1 MRRATVIVTAFSGIL
16 LIVTLILTCVLP
28 LHYKGSAYNT
38 ASDMSTCWRYSSNG
52 KPADPEHLTFEGSS
66 TGIYTFLEQK
76 DIQGRSL
83 CFTSRN
89 VVFTVYASDVEIYD
103 FHPQL
108 SGLYGKYYGDQVH
121 MIQLPAF
128 EETMRIRIECTALTV
143 NRWTGFPGMTL
154 EHSGSYLQQL
164 LLENAGNFSVC
175 MLTFFI
181 GLLLFGLGLV
191 EGFLRKRDMLELISL
206 GVIALT
212 LSVWASFPTH
222 VIQLITDNFAATR
235 VFEHITLIV
244 LPVPVLV
251 FVCSL
256 TGSMDSRLLYLGTGA
271 SVANLGLQLI
281 GVGLGYADY
290 HDMLFLSH
298 ALIVTGI
305 VSVIWL
311 VVQAIRHERLSRDQ
325 CGFLISALVSIFIT
339 GMVDMMRY
347 YFTMNRDV
355 SQISRIGLFLFVAIL
370 TVYEFR
376 KLLNIQS
383 KGEMA
388 EKLRRLALEDSLTG
402 LLNRTAFN
410 HFEEQLKE
418 QNNGKCL
425 FVQLDVNYLKKV
437 NDTYGHTEGDRHIIA
452 AASIIHETFGKYGK
466 VYRVGGDEFVAVLD
480 GTECERE
487 YLQAVTAFRVK
498 QQQYNDRV
506 NPPVKLAIAYG
517 MAEYDLGD
525 QNPEAAE
532 RLADARMYENKKSLK
547 LANA

>member
-1 MRRATVIVTAFSGIL
+1 
-16 LIVTLILTCVLP
+16 
-28 LHYKGSAYNT
+28 
-38 ASDMSTCWRYSSNG
+38 
-52 KPADPEHLTFEGSS
+52 
-66 TGIYTFLEQK
+66 
-76 DIQGRSL
+76 
-83 CFTSRN
+83 
-89 VVFTVYASDVEIYD
+89 
-103 FHPQL
+103 
-108 SGLYGKYYGDQVH
+108 
-121 MIQLPAF
+121 
-128 EETMRIRIECTALTV
+128 
-143 NRWTGFPGMTL
+143 
-154 EHSGSYLQQL
+154 
-164 LLENAGNFSVC
+164 

-181 GLLLFGLGLV
+181 GLLLFVLGLV
-191 EGFLRKRDMLELISL
+191 EEFLRKRDMLELTSL

-251 FVCSL
+251 FVGSL
-256 TGSMDSRLLYLGTGA
+256 TGSLKSPLLYLGTSA

-290 HDMLFLSH
+290 HDLLFLSH

-305 VSVIWL
+305 ISVVWL
-311 VVQAIRHERLSRDQ
+311 VTQAIRQERLSRDQ

-339 GMVDMMRY
+339 GMVDMVRY
-347 YFTMNRDV
+347 YFSMNRDV

-376 KLLNIQS
+376 NLLNIQS

-388 EKLRRLALEDSLTG
+388 EELRRLALEDSLTG

-410 HFEEQLKE
+410 HFEEKLKE
-418 QNNGKCL
+418 QSDGRCL

-466 VYRVGGDEFVAVLD
+466 VYRVGGDEFCVIS
-480 GTECERE
+480 
-487 YLQAVTAFRVK
+487 Q
-498 QQQYNDRV
+498 
-506 NPPVKLAIAYG
+506 
-517 MAEYDLGD
+517 GD
-525 QNPEAAE
+525 
-532 RLADARMYENKKSLK
+532 DYENLNGLVQIIKDHNKEALDSGGVVIACGTATYRKGDCVADVYERADQEMYANKAELK
-547 LANA
+547 EGREVR

>member
-1 MRRATVIVTAFSGIL
+1 MRRATVIVTALSGVL

-28 LHYKGSAYNT
+28 LHYKGNAYNI
-38 ASDMSTCWRYSSNG
+38 ASDMSSCWRYSSNG
-52 KPADPEHLTFEGSS
+52 QSADPEHLTFAGSS
-66 TGIYTFLEQK
+66 TEVYTFLERN

-89 VVFTVYASDVEIYD
+89 VVFTVYANDVEIYD

-121 MIQLPAF
+121 MIQLPSF
-128 EETMRIRIECTALTV
+128 DETMRLRIECTALTV
-143 NRWTGFPGMTL
+143 NRWTGFPDMTL
-154 EHSGSYLQQL
+154 EHSGGYLRQL
-164 LLENAGNFSVC
+164 LLGNAGNFCVC

-181 GLLLFGLGLV
+181 GFLLFVLGIV
-191 EGFLRKRDMLELISL
+191 EEFLRKRDMLELISL

-251 FVCSL
+251 FVGSL
-256 TGSMDSRLLYLGTGA
+256 TGSLKSPLLYLGTSA

-290 HDMLFLSH
+290 HDLLFLSH

-305 VSVIWL
+305 ISVVWL
-311 VVQAIRHERLSRDQ
+311 VTQAIRQERLSRDQ

-339 GMVDMMRY
+339 GMVDMVRY
-347 YFTMNRDV
+347 YFSMNRDV

-410 HFEEQLKE
+410 HFEEQLKG
-418 QNNGKCL
+418 QSNGRCL

-480 GTECERE
+480 GADCERE

-506 NPPVKLAIAYG
+506 DPPVKLAIACG

-547 LANA
+547 LANV